1 MLLIRVGS
9 RYVRTSEM
17 RIDSCKSAVNVNSLH
32 RQESYRKA
40 FNRIRSEIRSRNG
53 RQHT

>member
-1 MLLIRVGS
+1 MVFIKVGS

-17 RIDSCKSAVNVNSLH
+17 RIDSCKTVVNVNSLH
-32 RQESYRKA
+32 RQESYSKA
-40 FNRIRSEIRSRNG
+40 FDRIRREIRSRNG